1 MAKRRSQRAREV
13 YRFKQPVEETSLM
26 VEVAIFEFLPTS
38 ENPEGVAYRLQLY
51 ERESGGT
58 VLRYDFEP
66 GKGHHR
72 HLRGS
77 EVPYE
82 WHGIDQLLADFR
94 RDVELVK
101 AGKL

>member
-26 VEVAIFEFLPTS
+26 VEVAIFEFLPTR
-38 ENPEGVAYRLQLY
+38 ENSEGVAYRLQLY